1 MKQTLLV
8 FGILALMAAPALAT
22 TLLWMDV
29 PDLTRSSTAVVIGR
43 VIGQTLHADKPGATL
58 TRLQVEITETL
69 KGDLEGTVIINNPG
83 FEGSPAFADGDEAVL
98 FIYTRDGTNVLT
110 GFQQG
115 SFKILTDTAG
125 TKVLDRK
132 IPSRERSL
140 TQQRSLTR
148 TNSLDSLVSEIKAV
162 VE

>member
-1 MKQTLLV
+1 MKRTLLV
-8 FGILALMAAPALAT
+8 FGILAIAAAPALAT

-43 VIGQTLHADKPGATL
+43 IIGQTLHADRPGATL

-69 KGDLEGTVIINNPG
+69 KGDLKGTVIINNPG

-98 FIYTRDGTNVLT
+98 FIYSRDGTNVLT

-115 SFKILTDTAG
+115 SFKILNDPSG
-125 TKVLDRK
+125 SKVLDRK
-132 IPSRERSL
+132 IPSRKESL
-140 TQQRSLTR
+140 TRSLTR
-148 TNSLDSLVSEIKAV
+148 TNSLDSLVSEIRAAA
-162 VE
+162 E